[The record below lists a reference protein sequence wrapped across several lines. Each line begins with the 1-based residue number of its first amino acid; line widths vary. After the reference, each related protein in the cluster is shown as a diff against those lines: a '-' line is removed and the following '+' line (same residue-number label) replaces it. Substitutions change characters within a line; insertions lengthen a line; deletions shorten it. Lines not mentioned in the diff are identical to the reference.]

1 MYIFSI
7 VGSPRKGSNT
17 DLLIDEVLKGAAD
30 AGAEVEKIYISDL
43 KFAPC
48 IGCMKCRAD
57 RVCRLAPDDV
67 NMVVKKL
74 DRADGI
80 VLGAPVYSG
89 HVPGQFKSLCDRL
102 VGQVMKFDF
111 TDGKANI
118 TSALTPKDRNGVA
131 IGVCAASLPGM
142 TDGVREFLK
151 LNLAQHKNNGTIQE
165 IIADGMVIPGQVN
178 LEAEKLEK
186 TFGARGQ
193 AIYENAQS
201 LLKQAYEAGKNLVS

>member
-1 MYIFSI
+1 
-7 VGSPRKGSNT
+7 RKGSST

-48 IGCMKCRAD
+48 TGCMKCRAD

-89 HVPGQFKSLCDRL
+89 HVPGPFKSLCDRL
-102 VGQVMKFDF
+102 VGQVIKFAY
-111 TDGKANI
+111 TDGTVNI

-131 IGVCAASLPGM
+131 IGVCAARLPGM
-142 TDGVREFLK
+142 TDAVLEFLK
-151 LNLAQHKNNGTIQE
+151 RNIALHKNNGTIQE
-165 IIADGMVIPGQVN
+165 ISADGMVAHGQVK

-186 TFGARGQ
+186 AFGSQGQ

-201 LLKQAYEAGKNLVS
+201 LLKLAYEAGKNIVTG